1 MCTNVPLDVSG
12 RRKDFKNDG
21 EKKIYWM
28 QEFAVGAELIRS
40 MIDHKK
46 VLVLAMNGP
55 GVGAGGSWF
64 QGICDIFYAAED
76 AWIQVT
82 FSQLGLIPET
92 GIITNWAQSLG
103 VHRANEL
110 LMFGGKVT
118 MPELQE
124 KGLVNQVFPKE
135 GFHEKVKEYLKD
147 LLKERSSKAMMEGKR
162 MQNQSLRDQRILALF
177 EAIHSLAE
185 RFVDGE
191 PSDRMRAKMN
201 ELLGESNS
209 LPSNCVVSWLLTS
222 RQIREKPKNQ
232 RCNNRYDRI

>member
-1 MCTNVPLDVSG
+1 MGSRHKN
-12 RRKDFKNDG
+12 DFKNDG
-21 EKKIYWM
+21 EKKIYYM
-28 QEFAVGAELIRS
+28 QEFAVGAELMRS

-64 QGICDIFYAAED
+64 QGLCDVFYAAED

-82 FSQLGLIPET
+82 FSQLGLIPEM

-110 LMFGGKVT
+110 LIFGGKVSAQ
-118 MPELQE
+118 ELQQR
-124 KGLVNQVFPKE
+124 GLVNQLFPTE
-135 GFHEKVKEYLKD
+135 GFHDKVKDHLRD
-147 LLKERSSKAMMEGKR
+147 LLKDRSKKAMMEAKR
-162 MQNQSLRDQRILALF
+162 MQNQSLRDQRILAVF

-191 PSDRMRAKMN
+191 PKERMLAKMN
-201 ELLGESNS
+201 ELAGKYCSPKS
-209 LPSNCVVSWLLTS
+209 VSISYFTVADDLVDKKKSKVSKL
-222 RQIREKPKNQ
+222 
-232 RCNNRYDRI
+232 